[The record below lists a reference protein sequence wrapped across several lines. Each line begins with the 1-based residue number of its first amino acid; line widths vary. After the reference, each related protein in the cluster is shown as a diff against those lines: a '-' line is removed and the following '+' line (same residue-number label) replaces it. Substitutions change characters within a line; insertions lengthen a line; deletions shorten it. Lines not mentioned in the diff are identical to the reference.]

1 MNAPTANIS
10 VSGQIVDA
18 NSVTIPETKD
28 FRDAWIL
35 SEDGTAIEVD
45 WDLAKTNFRNTAK
58 LSRSDFLNAAADAGM
73 VTDDEAI
80 TASLG
85 NWPAS
90 FNAILS
96 SDPVEARKAK
106 VLWASTTDVSR
117 NSDLLAA
124 VVASDIPITDDMLD
138 AMFGYT
144 GQ

>member
-1 MNAPTANIS
+1 MSAPTTNIN
-10 VSGQIVDA
+10 VNGQIVEA
-18 NSVTIPETKD
+18 GSVTIPETKE
-28 FRDAWIL
+28 FREAWVL
-35 SEDGTAIEVD
+35 SDDGSAVEID
-45 WDLAKTNFRNTAK
+45 WDKARANFRNTAK

-73 VTDDEAI
+73 VTDEEAI

-117 NSDLLAA
+117 SSDLLAA

>member
-1 MNAPTANIS
+1 MSAPTTNIS

-18 NSVTIPETKD
+18 NSVTMPETKD

-35 SEDGTAIEVD
+35 SDDGTAIEVD

-117 NSDLLAA
+117 SSDLLAA